1 MQTGIISSV
10 GSRIQK
16 RFRNGLEFY
25 LFSISVFIKLFR
37 LRQLEGIS
45 KTVLLRQIMFTGY
58 DAVALI
64 GFISLCT
71 SALVILEV
79 HQIMGQLGE
88 GQLVYDLMVLI
99 VIRQASSLFTAL
111 VVIARS
117 GTSISTELGNMVVH
131 KEIDLLNSFG
141 ISPFA
146 YLVVPRVAGVV
157 VSLFTLTLYFN
168 LLAIL
173 GGAVFYSFFYD
184 IGIGYFINRLIRQ
197 LTLLEL
203 FIPVIKSILFGFAI
217 GLLSCYQG
225 LKVRVASTE
234 VPQRTMRSVVNSVVS
249 VLVLNIVVTLFE
261 YM

>member
-1 MQTGIISSV
+1 MQSGIISLV
-10 GSRIQK
+10 GSSIEK
-16 RFRNGLEFY
+16 RLRNALEFY

-37 LRQLEGIS
+37 LRQLKGIG

-58 DAVALI
+58 DALALI
-64 GFISLCT
+64 GFISLST
-71 SALVILEV
+71 SALIIIEV
-79 HQIMGQLGE
+79 HQLIGQLGE
-88 GQLVYDLMVLI
+88 GQPVYDLMVLI
-99 VIRQASSLFTAL
+99 VIHQASSLFTAL

-141 ISPFA
+141 ISPFT
-146 YLVVPRVAGVV
+146 YLVIPRVIGVV

-168 LLAIL
+168 LVGIL
-173 GGAVFYSFFYD
+173 GGAVFYNIFYNV
-184 IGIGYFINRLIRQ
+184 GIGEFVSRIIRQ
-197 LTLLEL
+197 LSLTD
-203 FIPVIKSILFGFAI
+203 FSMPVIKSILFGFAI

-234 VPQRTMRSVVNSVVS
+234 VPQRTMRSVVNSVVA
-249 VLVLNIVVTLFE
+249 VLFLNIAVTLFE

>member
-1 MQTGIISSV
+1 MQPGIISLAADSM
-10 GSRIQK
+10 RK
-16 RFRNGLEFY
+16 RWRNALEFY
-25 LFSISVFIKLFR
+25 LFSISVFLKLFR
-37 LRQLEGIS
+37 LRRLQGIG
-45 KTVLLRQIMFTGY
+45 KTVMLRQIMFTGY
-58 DAVALI
+58 DALALI
-64 GFISLCT
+64 GFISLST

-111 VVIARS
+111 AVIARS

-141 ISPFA
+141 ISPFT
-146 YLVVPRVAGVV
+146 YLVVPRVVGVV

-168 LLAIL
+168 LAAIL
-173 GGAVFYSFFYD
+173 GAAVFYSLFYD
-184 IGIGYFINRLIRQ
+184 ISIGYFINRLIRQ
-197 LTLLEL
+197 LTPLEL
-203 FIPVIKSILFGFAI
+203 FIPVIKSILFGFAV

-234 VPQRTMRSVVNSVVS
+234 VPQRTMRSVVNSVVW

-261 YM
+261 YI